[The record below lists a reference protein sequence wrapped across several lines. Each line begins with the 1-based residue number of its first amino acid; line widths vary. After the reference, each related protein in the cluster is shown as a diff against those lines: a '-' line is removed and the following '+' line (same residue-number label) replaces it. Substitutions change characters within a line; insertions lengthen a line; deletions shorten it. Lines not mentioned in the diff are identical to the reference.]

1 MKKEYIIY
9 KLSEEMKS
17 CTKIDNELF
26 QKYDVKRGLRN
37 EDGTGV
43 LVGLTKIGNVVGY
56 ERIPGGGLQPIPGKL
71 FYRGYDVEDL
81 VHSTIKEK
89 RFGFEEVAFLLLS
102 GRLPDKEE
110 LAGFLELLNDNMPLE
125 QKTKMNILE
134 LEGSDIMNILAR
146 SVLELY
152 TFDPK
157 PDDNSRDNLMR
168 QSIELISK
176 FPTIIAYAY
185 NMLRHA
191 TFGRSLHIRHPQE
204 NLSIAENFL
213 FMLKKDYTELEA
225 RTLDLLLVLQAE
237 HGGGNNSTFTVRV
250 TSSTGTDTYSAIAA
264 GIGSLKGPLHGGA
277 NLQVIDMVHHLKEK
291 IKDWTNVDEIDTYFT
306 RMLNKEAYDKTGLIY
321 GIGHAVYTISD
332 PRALLL
338 KELAR
343 DLAKEKGRDKEFA
356 FLELLEDRA
365 ITMFAKVKNNGKTVS
380 SNVDFYSGFVY
391 EMIGLPQEI
400 YTPLFAMARIVGW
413 CAHRNEELNFDGK
426 RIIRPAYKNVL
437 DVAEYVPQKG
447 GCF

>member
-250 TSSTGTDTYSAIAA
+250 TSSTGTDTYSAISAS
-264 GIGSLKGPLHGGA
+264 IGSLKGLKHGGA
-277 NLQVIDMVHHLKEK
+277 NEKVKEMVDHLK
-291 IKDWTNVDEIDTYFT
+291 NNID
-306 RMLNKEAYDKTGLIY
+306 
-321 GIGHAVYTISD
+321 
-332 PRALLL
+332 
-338 KELAR
+338 
-343 DLAKEKGRDKEFA
+343 
-356 FLELLEDRA
+356 
-365 ITMFAKVKNNGKTVS
+365 VKNNKLFKEYLMKIINKEVFDQADNNEVYKKYVDEYYRTLAMGIYNLQYAYDPSMIIIGGAIS
-380 SNVDFYSGFVY
+380 SRSDLLDKVNEQLDIIFSQLTHAHVRPNIKVCQFGNDANL
-391 EMIGLPQEI
+391 IGATYHYIQ
-400 YTPLFAMARIVGW
+400 R
-413 CAHRNEELNFDGK
+413 H
-426 RIIRPAYKNVL
+426 
-437 DVAEYVPQKG
+437 
-447 GCF
+447 